1 MVAFVEA
8 AIVIS
13 VSLLLSI
20 CSWKLKM
27 LTVSGAIAAFFTGS
41 IVGLTSNL
49 EWFFLLILFT
59 VSGLVATRIGFERK
73 LKKGIQEG
81 KHGERTHLNVLGVG
95 IPPCIISII
104 YLLSNGQYSFE
115 LTIAFISTMA
125 VSAADTIASEIGTKD
140 ERVWLI
146 TTFKRVKPGVNGGIS
161 LFGTGISIV
170 AAFIISTIGWLM
182 IYHTIEIYILIPTLA
197 GLVGNML
204 DSLLGAT
211 LEDGGYISKYTNNC
225 VTSLMGAAFGAAV
238 AFLVI

>member
-1 MVAFVEA
+1 MVALMEA
-8 AIVIS
+8 AIVVFI
-13 VSLLLSI
+13 SLLLSI
-20 CSWKLKM
+20 CGWKFKM
-27 LTVSGAIAAFFTGS
+27 LTVGGAIAAFITGS
-41 IVGLTSNL
+41 VVGLTSNL
-49 EWFFLLILFT
+49 EWFTLLILFT
-59 VSGLVATRIGFERK
+59 VSGLVATKIGFERK

-81 KHGERTHLNVLGVG
+81 KHGERTYLNVLGVG
-95 IPPCIISII
+95 IPPCIISVI
-104 YLLSNGQYSFE
+104 YLLANGQYSFE
-115 LTIAFISTMA
+115 LTVAFISTMS

-161 LFGTGISIV
+161 IFGTGISIL
-170 AAFIISTIGWLM
+170 ASLAISIIGWLM
-182 IYHTIEIYILIPTLA
+182 IYHTIEIYILIPTFA

-238 AFLVI
+238 AFII